1 MVRRKW
7 TWHPATRG
15 RCHTLRHTELTIV
28 ERISVIFAIRP
39 AVADDRDR
47 IVLFNQALARET
59 EGRELERSIILNGV
73 EKQLRNPDLGRYFV
87 AEDGDEIVGQI
98 AVTTEWSDWR
108 NGLVW
113 WIQSVYVSRQRR
125 GEGIYR
131 ALHAFVRELA
141 VAEKAVGL
149 RLYVERDN
157 KVAQQTYLSLGML
170 ASDYQM
176 YEEIWS

>member
-1 MVRRKW
+1 MVRRNLVP
-7 TWHPATRG
+7 HPATQR
-15 RCHTLRHTELTIV
+15 RYCTLRRTELTIFG
-28 ERISVIFAIRP
+28 RIDVSFTIRP
-39 AVADDRDR
+39 AVAEDRDR

-59 EGRELERSIILNGV
+59 EGRELERAILRKGV
-73 EKQLRNPDLGRYFV
+73 ERLLRTPDLGRYFV
-87 AEDGDEIVGQI
+87 AEDGEEIVGQI

-108 NGLVW
+108 NGPVW
-113 WIQSVYVSRQRR
+113 WIQSVYVSRLRR
-125 GEGIYR
+125 GEGVYR

-157 KVAQQTYLSLGML
+157 EVAQQTYLTLGMM

>member
-1 MVRRKW
+1 MQPRYR
-7 TWHPATRG
+7 
-15 RCHTLRHTELTIV
+15 TLRHTDLTIF
-28 ERISVIFAIRP
+28 ERISVIFTIRP
-39 AVADDRDR
+39 AVAGDRDR

-59 EGRELERSIILNGV
+59 EGRELERAILRKGV
-73 EKQLRNPDLGRYFV
+73 EKLVQNPDLGRYFV
-87 AEDGDEIVGQI
+87 AEDGDEVVGQI

-131 ALHAFVRELA
+131 ALHTFVRELA
-141 VAEKAVGL
+141 VAKKAVGL

-157 KVAQQTYLSLGML
+157 EVAQRTYLSLGMT